1 MERRRIWTKQ
11 HVQVLKELEK
21 TGRYTARRRYVELE
35 NEDCAPIV
43 LEAYD
48 WLVGHA
54 PNRAYRPADAEYP
67 VWASLAR
74 DTAMLL
80 EPGRVLLE
88 LEVDPEE
95 LALIHVGKWGMI
107 LNYSYI
113 PADEADAAR
122 HKKLLADYR
131 VSDVTAYMS
140 QFYPAI
146 KREIVASW
154 DRLFDERIQLGGSHQ
169 YGIIWELRKEWIVDV
184 IQ

>member
-1 MERRRIWTKQ
+1 MERRRVWTKQ
-11 HVQVLKELEK
+11 HVQVLRELEEK
-21 TGRYTARRRYVELE
+21 GRYTAKRRYVELE

-54 PNRAYRPADAEYP
+54 PNRGRRPADAEYP
-67 VWASLAR
+67 VWVSLAR
-74 DTAMLL
+74 DTAMLV

-88 LEVDPEE
+88 LEVDPAE
-95 LALIHVGKWGMI
+95 LAFIPVGKWGMV

-113 PADEADAAR
+113 PDGEADAAR
-122 HKKLLADYR
+122 HRKLLADYR

-140 QFYPAI
+140 HFYPAI

-154 DRLFDERIQLGGSHQ
+154 DRLFDERVQLGGTHQ

>member
-11 HVQVLKELEK
+11 HIQVLKELEK
-21 TGRYTARRRYVELE
+21 TGRYTAKRRYVELE

-54 PNRAYRPADAEYP
+54 PNRAHRPADAEYP
-67 VWASLAR
+67 VWVSLAR

-88 LEVDPEE
+88 LEVDPAQ
-95 LALIHVGKWGMI
+95 LAFIHVGKWGMI

-113 PADEADAAR
+113 PADAADGER
-122 HKKLLADYR
+122 HRKLLSDYR

-146 KREIVASW
+146 KREIEASW
-154 DRLFDERIQLGGSHQ
+154 DRLFDERIQLGGNHQ
-169 YGIIWELRKEWIVDV
+169 YGILWELKKEWIVDV